1 MRANETRSHELGDET
16 MTAERI
22 NASRKY
28 QAALRVVKS
37 AELGS
42 DLAAWEA
49 ADAALSDARKA
60 LVAAEAK
67 WPTKAESNR
76 ERREL
81 DRGNRGLRIN
91 A

>member
-1 MRANETRSHELGDET
+1 MH
-16 MTAERI
+16 AERI

-28 QAALRVVKS
+28 QAALRVWR
-37 AELGS
+37 AAGMGS

-49 ADAALSDARKA
+49 ADADMEAARNA
-60 LVAAEAK
+60 LVAAEIK
-67 WPTKAESNR
+67 WPTKAEVAR

-81 DRGNRGLRIN
+81 DRGNRGMRVN

>member
-1 MRANETRSHELGDET
+1 MN
-16 MTAERI
+16 AERI

-28 QAALRVVKS
+28 QAALRVVKF
-37 AELGS
+37 AEAGS

-49 ADAALSDARKA
+49 ADSALSDAREA

-67 WPTKAESNR
+67 WPTNAELNHK
-76 ERREL
+76 RREL

>member
-1 MRANETRSHELGDET
+1 MHS
-16 MTAERI
+16 ERI

-37 AELGS
+37 AEAGS

-49 ADAALSDARKA
+49 ADSALSDARKA

-67 WPTKAESNR
+67 WPTNAELNR

>member
-1 MRANETRSHELGDET
+1 MHS
-16 MTAERI
+16 ERI

-37 AELGS
+37 AEAGS

-49 ADAALSDARKA
+49 ADSALSDARKA
-60 LVAAEAK
+60 LVAAESK
-67 WPTKAESNR
+67 WPTNAELNR

>member
-1 MRANETRSHELGDET
+1 MN
-16 MTAERI
+16 AERI

-28 QAALRVVKS
+28 QAALRVVRV
-37 AELGS
+37 AEMGS

-49 ADAALSDARKA
+49 AEAACIAARDA
-60 LVAAEAK
+60 LVAAEIK
-67 WPTKAESNR
+67 WPTKSEVAR

-81 DRGNRGLRIN
+81 DRGNRGLRVN